1 MDAAAP
7 SDGHWAQCE
16 LAPARW
22 LDHVDTLQ
30 ARSGFWW
37 LDGALP
43 GTRQGRWSFA
53 GAEPWA
59 ELRAWGDRIQLD
71 VHRAR
76 HPDFPIGRHEE
87 TGDPLEFA
95 ARMLRALEPGCGLD
109 PALPFAGGAV
119 GWLGYE
125 LSPFADG
132 FTPRAKDGLGLPDL
146 CLLWVDRWIALD
158 PLDGR
163 AVACV
168 TSERIADADRELA
181 DFVSG
186 LSSPIANSRAPVAK
200 LRAPVATSAAA
211 TDGEPTCRLESLDRA
226 EYEKAVGKIQDAI
239 EQGDVYQA
247 CLTHRI
253 TVPFCGDPWHA
264 YQLLRARN
272 PAPFG
277 AYLQLPEAA
286 ILSSSPERFLELT
299 AEGRAESRPIKG
311 TRARGRTAPEDAEL
325 AEKLGASEK
334 DRAENVM
341 IVDLVRNDF
350 GRVCETGS
358 VHVPELQV
366 IERYATVWQM
376 VSTVRGRVRAGVD
389 PFDVVRATFPPGSM
403 TGAPKRAALRILD
416 RLEPV
421 QRGPYAGA
429 LGWFDARGTFSL
441 SVVIRTAIV
450 ADGYAHVHAG
460 GGIVADSDADAEW
473 REAGDKAR
481 VLLECLAEAV
491 ATGPRTVEP
500 R

>member
-1 MDAAAP
+1 MDAAAT
-7 SDGHWAQCE
+7 SDGRWAQRE

-22 LDHVDTLQ
+22 LDYVDTLH
-30 ARSGFWW
+30 ARRGFWW

-43 GTRQGRWSFA
+43 GTPQGRWSFA

-59 ELRAWGDRIQLD
+59 ELRAWGDRIRLD

-87 TGDPLEFA
+87 AGDPLEFA
-95 ARMLRALEPGCGLD
+95 ARMLRALDPGCALD

-125 LSPFADG
+125 LAPFADG

-146 CLLWVDRWIALD
+146 CLLWVDRLIALD

-168 TSERIADADRELA
+168 RAERGPDAERELA

-186 LSSPIANSRAPVAK
+186 LSSPVANARAPV
-200 LRAPVATSAAA
+200 PTSAAA
-211 TDGEPTCRLESLDRA
+211 PGGERSCRFESLDRSA
-226 EYEKAVGKIQDAI
+226 YEKAVHEIQAAI

-253 TVPFCGDPWHA
+253 TVPFRGDPWHA
-264 YQLLRARN
+264 YQILRARN

-277 AYLQLPEAA
+277 AFLQLPEAA
-286 ILSSSPERFLELT
+286 LLSSSPERFLELS
-299 AEGRAESRPIKG
+299 AAGSAESRPIKG
-311 TRARGRTAPEDAEL
+311 TRPRGRTAPGDAEL
-325 AEKLGASEK
+325 ARELAASEK

-341 IVDLVRNDF
+341 IVDLVRNDL

-376 VSTVRGRVRAGVD
+376 VSTVRGRVRSGVG
-389 PFDVVRATFPPGSM
+389 PFEAVRATFPPGSM

-429 LGWFDARGTFSL
+429 LGWFDARGTASL

-450 ADGYAHVHAG
+450 ADGCAHVHAG
-460 GGIVADSDADAEW
+460 GGIVADSAAEAEW
-473 REAGDKAR
+473 REAEDKAR
-481 VLLECLAEAV
+481 VLLECLAEA
-491 ATGPRTVEP
+491 AAAEPGLTGPR
-500 R
+500 